1 MQCHQDSGNHF
12 FNCNSQFIP
21 FQEENVCPLDDPI
34 PEAVKID
41 KKKNN
46 GIAFLPGEKLLIQL
60 SKQRKKQ
67 NLKKKSK
74 STLDVERVTTS
85 LGRILS
91 L

>member
-1 MQCHQDSGNHF
+1 MSFACHQDEGSGF
-12 FNCNSQFIP
+12 FTASSYFNPI
-21 FQEENVCPLDDPI
+21 EEEIQCPLDDNV
-34 PEAVKID
+34 PETIKAM

-46 GIAFLPGEKLLIQL
+46 GINYLPGEKLLIKL

-67 NLKKKSK
+67 KKQS
-74 STLDVERVTTS
+74 LDVERVTAS

>member
-1 MQCHQDSGNHF
+1 MQCHQDEGSGFFSASSHF
-12 FNCNSQFIP
+12 DPI
-21 FQEENVCPLDDPI
+21 EEICPLDDPV
-34 PEAVKID
+34 PETIKAE

-46 GIAFLPGEKLLIQL
+46 GINYLPGEKLLIQL

-67 NLKKKSK
+67 KKTQSN
-74 STLDVERVTTS
+74 LDVERVTAS

>member
-1 MQCHQDSGNHF
+1 MSFACHQDEGNGF
-12 FNCNSQFIP
+12 FSASSYFNSI
-21 FQEENVCPLDDPI
+21 EECPLDDPI
-34 PEAVKID
+34 PETIKAM

-46 GIAFLPGEKLLIQL
+46 GINYLPGEKLLIQL

-67 NLKKKSK
+67 KKTQSN
-74 STLDVERVTTS
+74 LDVERVTAS

>member
-1 MQCHQDSGNHF
+1 MSFACHQDEGSGF
-12 FNCNSQFIP
+12 FTASSYFNPI
-21 FQEENVCPLDDPI
+21 EEVCPLADSI
-34 PEAVKID
+34 PETIKAM

-46 GIAFLPGEKLLIQL
+46 GINYLPGEKLLIQL

-67 NLKKKSK
+67 KKQ
-74 STLDVERVTTS
+74 STLDVERVTAS

>member
-1 MQCHQDSGNHF
+1 MSFACHQDEGSGF
-12 FNCNSQFIP
+12 FTASSYFNPI
-21 FQEENVCPLDDPI
+21 EVCPLADSI
-34 PEAVKID
+34 PETIKAM

-46 GIAFLPGEKLLIQL
+46 GINYLPGEKLLIQL

-67 NLKKKSK
+67 KKQ
-74 STLDVERVTTS
+74 STLDVERVTAS